1 MCSIRTYAL
10 TKLEDRDQIYSPTW
24 NNQVLDKI
32 YEIMEKIIEYQA
44 VRAMISEINGKQI
57 RWALGLSQL
66 IALESFQAVV

>member
-10 TKLEDRDQIYSPTW
+10 TKLEDRDQIYSTTW

-44 VRAMISEINGKQI
+44 VRAMISEINGKQGE
-57 RWALGLSQL
+57 L
-66 IALESFQAVV
+66 